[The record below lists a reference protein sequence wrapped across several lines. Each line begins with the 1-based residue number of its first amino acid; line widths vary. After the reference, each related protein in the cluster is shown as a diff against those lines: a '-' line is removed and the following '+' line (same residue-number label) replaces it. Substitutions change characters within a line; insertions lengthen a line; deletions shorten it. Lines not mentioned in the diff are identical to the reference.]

1 MTAEPSTPNGIT
13 PVPTREKNIF
23 MRIITMNTSNQKSG
37 RSLPLWRQLLLQVIT
52 LAIGF
57 EVMFPIMYIITLS
70 FSSKTERPST
80 LQLIPQELSVIGYQQ
95 VLDHPTANPVTF
107 LELLKNSFVLS
118 IGVGLVAL
126 LIAVTAAYAFSR
138 FHFKARQVLMVL
150 VFIPLLMPA
159 VGLSTPLY
167 LLMNS
172 VRVMDCGNGVTAI
185 APFMACNADVT
196 GKLVFNLRDSLLGVG
211 IAMISGALPFAVWN
225 LKGYLDTIPHE
236 LEEAAAIDGANA
248 NQVFFLIVL
257 PLAIPQ
263 LAVTFFLGFIGH
275 WQEFALPWLFLT
287 KPQDYT
293 LSMTLYNMTGQ
304 YASSIPWNR
313 FAAMAVIVALPV
325 AIIYIAL
332 QKYITGGL
340 TTGAVKG

>member
-1 MTAEPSTPNGIT
+1 MADTYSTPK
-13 PVPTREKNIF
+13 KNILVRF
-23 MRIITMNTSNQKSG
+23 MTMNTSSQKSG
-37 RSLPLWRQLLLQVIT
+37 RSLPLWRQLLLQLLT

-80 LQLIPQELSVIGYQQ
+80 LQLIPTEISVIGYQQ
-95 VLDHPTANPVTF
+95 VLDRPTANPVSF
-107 LELLKNSFVLS
+107 LELLRNSFMLS

-185 APFMACNADVT
+185 APFLDCGAGAS
-196 GKLVFNLRDSLLGVG
+196 GSLVFNLRDSLLGVG

-236 LEEAAAIDGANA
+236 LEEAAAIDGADA

-287 KPQDYT
+287 KPENYT